1 MSKITINA
9 VLTVL
14 RLVVAFLGKCVRL
27 LYTVIDLV
35 DDGCINASVSRP
47 DWVITLASVID
58 TLESLQVH
66 ASNIEDDVYK
76 SLSVPGNVKE

>member
-14 RLVVAFLGKCVRL
+14 RLLGAFVGKCIRL
-27 LYTVIDLV
+27 AYAICDLV

-47 DWVITLASVID
+47 DWMITLGSVLN
-58 TLESLQVH
+58 TLENLSCHVGT
-66 ASNIEDDVYK
+66 IEDEVYK
-76 SLSVPGNVKE
+76 SLSDGKA

>member
-35 DDGCINASVSRP
+35 DDGCINSSVSRP
-47 DWVITLASVID
+47 DWVVTLASVIN
-58 TLESLQVH
+58 TLESLQIH
-66 ASNIEDDVYK
+66 TSSIEDDLYN
-76 SLSVPGNVKE
+76 SLNSSGNVKE